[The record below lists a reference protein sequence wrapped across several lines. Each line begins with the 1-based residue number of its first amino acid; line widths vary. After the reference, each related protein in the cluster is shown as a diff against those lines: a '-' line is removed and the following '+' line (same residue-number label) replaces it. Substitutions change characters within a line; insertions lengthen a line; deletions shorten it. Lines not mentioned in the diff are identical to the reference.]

1 MENKN
6 PKGLK
11 IVMKRSYSGYRS
23 HIFTWMTQLHQE
35 FCFVTFFFTKK
46 SKHGCSLK
54 YFTHQVLIKFK

>member
-35 FCFVTFFFTKK
+35 FCFVTFFFYKE
-46 SKHGCSLK
+46 
-54 YFTHQVLIKFK
+54 IKAWVFIEVFHPSSSY